1 MKCIVLLRVT
11 RYQECYQDYA
21 SDPQYIAFHS
31 NKTSSKLC
39 HNHLGNILDRS
50 ERYHPIR
57 WLAISSFR
65 RKVRTY
71 HVVS

>member
-11 RYQECYQDYA
+11 RYQEYYQDYA

-39 HNHLGNILDRS
+39 HNHLTNIL
-50 ERYHPIR
+50 EKIR
-57 WLAISSFR
+57 DC
-65 RKVRTY
+65 T
-71 HVVS
+71 VSTNQKARIFVI